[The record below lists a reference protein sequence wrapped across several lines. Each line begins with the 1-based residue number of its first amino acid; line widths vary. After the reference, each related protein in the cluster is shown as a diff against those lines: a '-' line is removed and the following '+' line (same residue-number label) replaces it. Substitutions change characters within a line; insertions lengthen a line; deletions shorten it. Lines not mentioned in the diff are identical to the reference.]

1 MTPLFYSKL
10 SNDLFSILNDADDY
24 NVIIKVGEN
33 ENAKEFHA
41 HSVILRARSPYF
53 KGALSSCWIEKKNDM
68 IFYSK
73 PNIAPNV
80 FDMILRYIYTGKLE
94 LTEQPS
100 EDILELL
107 IASDELLIE
116 ELFDYVQVYLI
127 KERSGWIATHFHLV
141 FSTAFKLNNCNKLQD
156 YCFESTCGSF
166 STSNEF
172 LSLDK
177 DTIYKML
184 ERDDIKIN
192 EVTAWEQ
199 LIKWGIKQTPGLSND
214 KGKWNNE
221 DCEALKKTLSQLIPL
236 IRFIDIPYGQFFK
249 KVRPY
254 KDIIPNNIHEDFENY
269 YNYKSNLPKI
279 TTLPPRMRNFDSKVI
294 KQKHANIIIS
304 WITKKDFYAFQDP
317 RYEFYL
323 DYRGSIDGISRNS
336 FVNKCKGPLKRLV
349 LIKVKQSGKI
359 FGGYSSIGF
368 NSIGDG
374 FRDLQ
379 QFYNSSDNFIFSFE
393 NSEDTQNMKISRVKD
408 HNKAICCDGTGFKF
422 GLDSLFMYE
431 DQYICARNRSHAYE
445 DNLNTNEIFKIEEIE
460 VYSIHCWK

>member
-1 MTPLFYSKL
+1 
-10 SNDLFSILNDADDY
+10 
-24 NVIIKVGEN
+24 
-33 ENAKEFHA
+33 
-41 HSVILRARSPYF
+41 
-53 KGALSSCWIEKKNDM
+53 
-68 IFYSK
+68 
-73 PNIAPNV
+73 
-80 FDMILRYIYTGKLE
+80 MILRYIYTGELE

-100 EDILELL
+100 EDIIELL

-199 LIKWGIKQTPGLSND
+199 LIKWGIKQTP
-214 KGKWNNE
+214 
-221 DCEALKKTLSQLIPL
+221 
-236 IRFIDIPYGQFFK
+236 
-249 KVRPY
+249 
-254 KDIIPNNIHEDFENY
+254 
-269 YNYKSNLPKI
+269 
-279 TTLPPRMRNFDSKVI
+279 
-294 KQKHANIIIS
+294 
-304 WITKKDFYAFQDP
+304 DP

-336 FVNKCKGPLKRLV
+336 FVNKCKGPLERLV